1 MAATA
6 DDKQP
11 PHSPHV
17 VSGAGVIEELP
28 RIVDDFGF
36 HTPLLVLG
44 HGNTSLADQIKT
56 LLSGR
61 VSGSFNDAVT
71 HVPAWQ
77 ANLAVACAQEV
88 HADAVIAIG
97 GGTSAGY
104 AKVIALALGLP
115 WIAAPTTLSGAHMTT
130 RYLVTTELG
139 KESGWSTRAA
149 VRAVVYDPDLLV
161 TVPRPVLASSGM
173 SAIGACLEVLA
184 NGRSGKACDA
194 ERGLNLLWKTLPR
207 LVNGR
212 AHEDD
217 RIESFQGAHL
227 AGRAL
232 EAAGP
237 GSAQLLAEE
246 LGAVHGS
253 NHGAL
258 VACLAPKIGRNV
270 AAGRNVGGPGETP
283 DLIREFA
290 RSLGFA
296 VELDQVCPI
305 PDFATL
311 TDRWAARPDLAG
323 MVDVEILRSLLDA
336 DDCHSSPR

>member
-6 DDKQP
+6 DDKQS

-17 VSGAGVIEELP
+17 VFGPGAIEELP

-36 HTPLLVLG
+36 HNPLVVLG
-44 HGNTSLADQIKT
+44 HGNTSLADRIKN
-56 LLSGR
+56 LLGGR
-61 VSGSFNDAVT
+61 FSGSFNDAVA

-88 HADAVIAIG
+88 HADGVIAVG
-97 GGTSAGY
+97 GGSSAGY
-104 AKVIALALGLP
+104 AKVIALALRLP
-115 WIAAPTTLSGAHMTT
+115 WIAVPTTLSGAHMTT

-139 KESGWSTRAA
+139 KESGWSSRAA
-149 VRAVVYDPDLLV
+149 VRAVVYDSGLLAA
-161 TVPRPVLASSGM
+161 VPSPVLASSGM

-184 NGRSGKACDA
+184 GASRDKARHDA

-232 EAAGP
+232 DAAGP

-270 AAGRNVGGPGETP
+270 GTLRNVGGPGKTP

-290 RSLGFA
+290 QSLGFS

-305 PDFATL
+305 PDLATL
-311 TDRWAARPDLAG
+311 IDRWAARPDLAG
-323 MVDVEILRSLLDA
+323 MVDVNILRSLLVA
-336 DDCHSSPR
+336 G